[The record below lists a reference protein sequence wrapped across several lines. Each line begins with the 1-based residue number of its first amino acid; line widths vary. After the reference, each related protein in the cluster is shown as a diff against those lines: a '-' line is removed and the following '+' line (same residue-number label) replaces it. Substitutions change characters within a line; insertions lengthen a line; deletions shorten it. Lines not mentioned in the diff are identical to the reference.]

1 VNEINTTDVVGQ
13 TVSTQGVVTGVYSG
27 STDRFT
33 ISDGTGAGS
42 GLWIQGSDAVA
53 VGDQVTVEGAVSD
66 SNGLLKIEVSSVTVN
81 SSGNAVPDAL
91 VLGTGALLSND
102 YVGVLVQTI
111 GTCDNADLGYGEWSI
126 DDGSGAL
133 RVDDL
138 AYDFAAQAVGTSYQI
153 TAPLF
158 YSYSNYKLVPRSA
171 EDVVVQ

>member
-1 VNEINTTDVVGQ
+1 M
-13 TVSTQGVVTGVYSG
+13 TGVYSG

-42 GLWIQGSDAVA
+42 GLWVQGSDAVT

-81 SSGNAVPDAL
+81 SSGNALPEAL
-91 VLGTGALLSND
+91 VLGTGQLLSND
-102 YVGVLVQTI
+102 YVGVLVQTT
-111 GTCDNADLGYGEWSI
+111 GACDNADLGYGEWSI

-138 AYDFAAQAVGTSYQI
+138 AYDFAIQAVATTYQI

-171 EDVVVQ
+171 DDVVVQ